1 MDTDGRVAF
10 RALWA
15 GDEHALRQV
24 LDSVST
30 GRAAAK
36 PQSRAM
42 LKPMARG
49 IGYFHEVLKAAG
61 PQAQRDMLLAAPPIA
76 LAGKIANL
84 FRPLSKN
91 QRGAAALITIAA
103 VVTVTVGAIVG
114 AVI

>member
-61 PQAQRDMLLAAPPIA
+61 PVIESWLEQEEETRRLTRDGRRA
-76 LAGKIANL
+76 
-84 FRPLSKN
+84 
-91 QRGAAALITIAA
+91 
-103 VVTVTVGAIVG
+103 
-114 AVI
+114 